1 MKQLIGIAIVLGV
14 AAVALTQ
21 TRPAA
26 AAGPTPVPGGANQ
39 VSGVSGP
46 LSSTLFNGKVRI
58 REMALR
64 NATAAEYTPDGGNR
78 GIIFSWLVSNGTSSA
93 RTGYFASSISDA
105 DGVVIDGKQ
114 TSVYSTFYTLQPG
127 SAARATMQ
135 FIVPANF
142 VPTKILLT
150 DQGSPA
156 GPAFRILLNPAD
168 VPAPSAT

>member
-1 MKQLIGIAIVLGV
+1 M
-14 AAVALTQ
+14 
-21 TRPAA
+21 
-26 AAGPTPVPGGANQ
+26 
-39 VSGVSGP
+39 SGVSGP

-114 TSVYSTFYTLQPG
+114 ASIYSTFYTLQPG
-127 SAARATMQ
+127 SASLETTNNS
-135 FIVPANF
+135 V
-142 VPTKILLT
+142 
-150 DQGSPA
+150 
-156 GPAFRILLNPAD
+156 
-168 VPAPSAT
+168 SAYSTRCRS